1 MRTIISTIALTL
13 FVLVTVPAFAFM
25 AEGEGCGAG
34 SCIDCHSLSKKEAAE
49 IFKPIGGEV
58 QAVEHAEVPGLWRI
72 EVNAKGKTIPL
83 YLDYSKSFM
92 IAGDVIRLKDRK
104 NITDQRFQELNPVQT
119 SSIPLD
125 DALLLGKKD
134 AITKVLVFTD
144 PHCPYCSKLHIEMQ
158 AAVEK
163 RPDIAFLIKLLPYK
177 KTSKIPTQTILCN
190 KSLAMLEEAFAGK
203 QLPPPI
209 CEIDQG
215 EQNILLARE
224 LGIRST
230 PTLLLPNGQI
240 APGYK
245 KMDDLLKLIDE
256 TTPKQ

>member
-1 MRTIISTIALTL
+1 MRSIIFTIPL
-13 FVLVTVPAFAFM
+13 FLFLFITVPAFAFM
-25 AEGEGCGAG
+25 TEGEGCGAG
-34 SCIDCHSLSKKEAAE
+34 SCIDCHVLSKEEAAE

-58 QAVEHAEVPGLWRI
+58 MAVANAEVPGLWRI

-92 IAGDVIRLKDRK
+92 IAGDVIRIKDRK
-104 NITDQRFQELNPVQT
+104 NITDQRFQELNPVET
-119 SSIPLD
+119 SNIPLD

-134 AITKVLVFTD
+134 AKTKVLVFTD

-158 AAVEK
+158 AAITK

-177 KTSKIPTQTILCN
+177 QTSKIPTQTILCN
-190 KSLAMLEEAFAGK
+190 KSMEMLEDAFAGK

-209 CEIDQG
+209 CQTDQG

-245 KMDDLLKLIDE
+245 KVDDLLKLVDE
-256 TTPKQ
+256 ATTTK

>member
-1 MRTIISTIALTL
+1 MRTTIFALALILFLFIS
-13 FVLVTVPAFAFM
+13 VPAFAFM
-25 AEGEGCGAG
+25 TEGEGCSAG
-34 SCIDCHSLSKKEAAE
+34 SCIDCHVLSKKEAAE

-58 QAVEHAEVPGLWRI
+58 VSVENSEVPGLWRI
-72 EVNAKGKTIPL
+72 ELKAKGKTIPL

-104 NITDQRFQELNPVQT
+104 NITDQRFQELNPIET
-119 SSIPLD
+119 NNIPMD
-125 DALLLGKKD
+125 DALFLGKKD
-134 AITKVLVFTD
+134 AKTKILVFTD
-144 PHCPYCSKLHIEMQ
+144 PHCPYCSKLHTEMQ
-158 AAVEK
+158 AAVAK
-163 RPDIAFLIKLLPYK
+163 RPDIAFMIKLLPYK
-177 KTSKIPTQTILCN
+177 QTSKIPTQTIICN
-190 KSLAMLEEAFAGK
+190 KSLKMLEDAFSGK

-209 CEIDQG
+209 CQTDQG

-245 KMDDLLKLIDE
+245 KLEDLLKLIDE
-256 TTPKQ
+256 TTPDK

>member
-1 MRTIISTIALTL
+1 MRALFMTFFIFPLILISAT
-13 FVLVTVPAFAFM
+13 AFAFM
-25 AEGEGCGAG
+25 AEGGGAG
-34 SCIDCHSLSKKEAAE
+34 SCIDCHVLSKEDAIE
-49 IFKPIGGEV
+49 IFKQIGGEV
-58 QAVEHAEVPGLWRI
+58 QAVEHSEVPGLWRV

-92 IAGDVIRLKDRK
+92 IAGDVIRLEDRK
-104 NITDQRFQELNPVQT
+104 NLTDQRFQELNSVDT
-119 SSIPLD
+119 KTIPLN
-125 DALLLGKKD
+125 DALLLGKENAKN
-134 AITKVLVFTD
+134 KVLVFTD

-177 KTSKIPTQTILCN
+177 NSSKIPTRTILCN
-190 KSLAMLEEAFAGK
+190 KSLAMLEDAFTGK

-209 CEIDQG
+209 CDTDQG

-240 APGYK
+240 EPGYK
-245 KMDDLLKLIDE
+245 KLDDLIKLIDQATLE
-256 TTPKQ
+256 K